1 MFIKKYSC
9 QRFAGLKDK
18 SIDLKQGL
26 NVILGPNEAGKSTIV
41 DGIYSTIFKNVRL
54 DKRKDKDFISR
65 YMPFPE
71 GDFIDGLVQIEQ
83 DGKQYTIEREWGAEP
98 KVILRTPQGDIVKK
112 EESIRELIS
121 NIFIHGEGTYSSI
134 VFAKQRELKETIRN
148 ILESQETKS
157 TISNILRRTVME
169 MDKVP
174 VDKLKNRLEDEID
187 SLSKRWDIDNR
198 RPEGGRG
205 ISNPYKTGVGDV
217 LKSYYEK
224 EMIRDYMEKAE
235 KAEAEFEQ
243 VCNSLKALKAEID
256 SKTAEINE
264 LSKPENDILRR
275 AILNPE
281 IEMLKERSKEISE
294 INKIWPVKE
303 YILKQKK
310 NELKDQSDKKTNLI
324 SEKEMAKKL
333 LDKEIIL
340 GKIKKIEEIE
350 NKIKENKVKISKI
363 PKVTEEDIKELD
375 SLYEKMLFIRAK
387 MNAGLMIG
395 SIQSSDLKDI
405 WITKDLED
413 KKKIEGSLEFKASGF
428 IKIQAGDSF
437 ELQIKTGEMDFDDLR
452 KQYSKNRTEFDS
464 LLKKL
469 GVNDKEQAKLNKKEY
484 DKLNNDINLYNTEI
498 NGVLSGDNFQ
508 NLKKKQQELN
518 DLGAGRSIEE
528 IDKDINAL
536 DLKVMDIKVEISSTE
551 NTLKDWS
558 SKYGS
563 KEKLLEKLVDIKAEQ
578 GIKEKE
584 LENLASLP
592 DIFKTVED
600 YKRSISDLRKINEE
614 YKAEYDS
621 LRDAYFDAE
630 KELPDTSCEEL
641 SQQFKEKEKEF
652 ENLKNRLEK
661 LIKIKSAFDKTIED
675 MDKNTFKPLADSF
688 NKYLLIVTLG
698 KYKIESIDDSF
709 NLELKNMY
717 DNVMPLDL
725 LSAGTYDSAALA
737 LRVSLLEYIIGKN
750 NGFIV
755 LDDCLV
761 DLDPK
766 RKEKAIELILEYSKE
781 NQVIFTTCSPETA
794 KLLGGNIINI

>member
-18 SIDLKQGL
+18 RIDLKQGL

-54 DKRKDKDFISR
+54 DKRKDKDFINR

-98 KVILRTPQGDIVKK
+98 KVILKTPQGDIVKK
-112 EESIRELIS
+112 EESIRELMG

-148 ILESQETKS
+148 ILTSQETKS

-174 VDKLKNRLEDEID
+174 VDKLKDKLENEID
-187 SLSKRWDIDNR
+187 SLSKRWDINNS

-217 LKSYYEK
+217 LRSYYEK

-243 VCNSLKALKAEID
+243 VCNSLKVLKAGID

-264 LSKPENDILRR
+264 LSKPENDILKR
-275 AILNPE
+275 AILTPE
-281 IEMLKERSKEISE
+281 IETLKERSKEISE

-303 YILKQKK
+303 YILEQKK
-310 NELKDQSDKKTNLI
+310 NELKDLNDKKINLT

-333 LDKEIIL
+333 LDKEVIL
-340 GKIKKIEEIE
+340 SKITKIEEIE
-350 NKIKENKVKISKI
+350 NRIKENKDLIAKI
-363 PKVTEEDIKELD
+363 PKVTEEDIRELD
-375 SLYEKMLFIRAK
+375 SLYEKMLFIEAK
-387 MNAGLMIG
+387 MNAGLMLG
-395 SIQSSDLKDI
+395 SIKSSNLKDI

-413 KKKIEGSLEFKASGF
+413 KKKIEGNLDFKAGGF
-428 IKIQAGDSF
+428 IKIQSGDRF
-437 ELQIKTGEMDFDDLR
+437 ELQIKSGDMDFDGLR
-452 KQYSKNRTEFDS
+452 YQHSKNRSEFDS

-484 DKLNNDINLYNTEI
+484 DKLNNDINVSKAEI
-498 NGVLSGDNFQ
+498 NAILAGDDFQ
-508 NLKKKQQELN
+508 DLKERQQELN
-518 DLGAGRSIEE
+518 AVGEGRSLEE

-578 GIKEKE
+578 GGKEKE

-592 DIFKTVED
+592 DKFKTVEE
-600 YKRSISDLRKINEE
+600 YKKSISDLRKRNEE
-614 YKAEYDS
+614 NKTEYDN
-621 LRDAYFDAE
+621 LRDDYFDAE
-630 KELPDTSCEEL
+630 KELPDTSYEEL

-652 ENLKNRLEK
+652 ENFKNRLEK
-661 LIKIKSAFDKTIED
+661 LIKIKSAFDKTIDD
-675 MDKNTFKPLADSF
+675 MDKDTFKPLAESF
-688 NKYLLIVTLG
+688 SKYLLIVTLG
-698 KYKIESIDDSF
+698 KYKIENIDDSF
-709 NLELKNMY
+709 NLELKNMS
-717 DNVMPLDL
+717 DNIMPLDL

-737 LRVSLLEYIIGKN
+737 LRLSLLEYIIGKN
-750 NGFIV
+750 NGFII

-761 DLDPK
+761 DLDPE
-766 RKEKAIELILEYSKE
+766 RKEKAIELILEYSQE

-794 KLLGGNIINI
+794 KMLGGNIINI